1 MNFLKIIGIFFI
13 IISYS
18 SNIFS
23 QAIRGIVYDSE
34 NMPVPYAH
42 VYVKN
47 SGAGTITD
55 EKGQFNLP
63 LQQGNYEVIIS
74 SLGYNTVTIPIII
87 YGHELKKN
95 ITLETSSLELEQV
108 VIKASRKDP
117 AYDIIQNAIKAKKEN
132 YKQIT
137 TSKCD
142 VYIKAKEIIS
152 EKEKK
157 KREKLAEQE
166 KLEKQQK
173 DNESEL
179 KEPLAKV
186 ANKDLK
192 MASNMN
198 LVEIKLERQFQYPNN
213 IKELRQAYECY
224 GDKEGLFFLSTT
236 EADFNFYHNLIYVE
250 GLNNTPMISPL
261 NATSILSYKF
271 KLEQSYYEDGNQIFH
286 IKVSPRKQGNAT
298 MEGYIDIIDS
308 SFAIRKVDLSMEKG
322 GLMFYDY
329 FRIRQENILLND
341 SIWVNS
347 RHEFDYKTKA
357 GKRDFTGNTVAKY
370 DNYNLDIEFPKRY
383 FKNELSVTEK
393 DAYKKD
399 STYWDEIRPEPLSTD
414 ERRVIFIKDS
424 IDAAHNTKEY
434 LDSLDRKYNR
444 ITAGDIFLWGIGYYN
459 RAKKRHIWFGS
470 IPSLINPFSVG
481 GLRVG
486 PNFLYF
492 KRFENDKTFDI
503 FAFSQIG
510 IRNKDVKGSIK
521 ANYMYNPFKQSVFTI
536 KTGKGFSVVQP
547 YESFVGY
554 MDRANYVESIYIIV
568 DHSHEI
574 FNGLYLD
581 VSFSMRQN
589 SPIDKYQF
597 GDLNKDL
604 LENNHPRSF
613 TPYQIFESDIYIDYV
628 LFQKYM
634 TEPTRKV
641 ILGSDWPKISLHY
654 KKGIPTIFG
663 SDINFDFIEAS
674 IRQEFRIST
683 LGTSIIKVASGKYM
697 NTKSMTYET
706 YKIFPRS
713 DRWFF
718 STPMQNQ
725 LQDTTYITD
734 DWFIEAHY
742 VHSFNGAIT
751 NNIPFIR
758 RLKIYETGGIN
769 YTWLKQDNFHYVDLY
784 FGFERSFRI
793 QRQLFKIGFFF
804 VFGGS
809 TNEFAKPT
817 IQFSINHYDKS
828 DGSWDK

>member
-1 MNFLKIIGIFFI
+1 MNYLKIILLQIIVFF
-13 IISYS
+13 S

-74 SLGYNTVTIPIII
+74 SLGYNTVTIPIIV
-87 YGHELKKN
+87 YGNELKKN
-95 ITLETSSLELEQV
+95 ITLETSALELEQV
-108 VIKASRKDP
+108 VIKANRKDP
-117 AYDIIQNAIKAKKEN
+117 AYEIIQNAIKSKKEN

-137 TSKCD
+137 SSQCD

-157 KREKLAEQE
+157 KREKIAEQE
-166 KLEKQQK
+166 KIEKQK
-173 DNESEL
+173 KNNENEIIEPNLKAESE
-179 KEPLAKV
+179 EV
-186 ANKDLK
+186 K

-198 LVEIKLERQFQYPNN
+198 LVEIKLQRFFQYPNQ
-213 IKELRQAYECY
+213 IKELRHAYDCY

-236 EADFNFYHNLIYVE
+236 EANFNFYQNLIYIE
-250 GLNNTPMISPL
+250 GLNTTPLISPL
-261 NATSILSYKF
+261 NATSVLSYKF
-271 KLEQSYYEDGNQIFH
+271 KLETSYFENGRHIFH
-286 IKVSPRKQGNAT
+286 IKVTPRKQGNAT
-298 MEGYIDIIDS
+298 MDGYIDIIDS
-308 SFAIRKVDLSMEKG
+308 TFAIRKVDLSIQKG

-329 FRIRQENILLND
+329 FRIRQDFILIND
-341 SIWVNS
+341 SVWVDS
-347 RHEFDYKTKA
+347 RQEFDYKTKS

-370 DNYNLDIEFPKRY
+370 DNYTMGIEFPKRY

-399 STYWDEIRPEPLSTD
+399 SSYWNEARPEPLSTE
-414 ERRVIFIKDS
+414 ERRIIFLKDS

-434 LDSLDRKYNR
+434 LDSLDKKYNK

-459 RAKKRHIWFGS
+459 RAKKRHLWFGS

-492 KRFENDKTFDI
+492 KRFESDKAFDL
-503 FAFSQIG
+503 FAYTQVG
-510 IRNKDVKGSIK
+510 IRNKDIKGSIK
-521 ANYMYNPFKQSVFTI
+521 ANYLYNPFKQSVFSV
-536 KTGKGFSVVQP
+536 KTGKSFSVVQP

-554 MDRANYVESIYIIV
+554 MDRANYVESIYLILE
-568 DHSHEI
+568 HSHEL
-574 FNGLYLD
+574 FNGLYFD
-581 VSFSMRQN
+581 ISFSMRQN
-589 SPIDKYQF
+589 SPISKYKF
-597 GDLNKDL
+597 GDLNKNFID
-604 LENNHPRSF
+604 NNNPRLF
-613 TPYQIFESDIYIDYV
+613 TTYQLFETDIYIDYV
-628 LFQKYM
+628 IFQKYM

-641 ILGSDWPKISLHY
+641 ILGSDWPKITLHF

-663 SDINFDFIEAS
+663 SDINYDFLEMS
-674 IRQEFRIST
+674 VKQEFRIST
-683 LGTSIIKVASGKYM
+683 LGTSIIKVSSGKYL
-697 NTKSMTYET
+697 NTSAMKYET

-713 DRWFF
+713 DKWFF

-734 DWFIEAHY
+734 DWYIETHY
-742 VHSFNGAIT
+742 VHSFNGAFT

-769 YTWLKQDNFHYVDLY
+769 YTWIKQDNFHYIDLY

-809 TNEFAKPT
+809 TNQFARPT